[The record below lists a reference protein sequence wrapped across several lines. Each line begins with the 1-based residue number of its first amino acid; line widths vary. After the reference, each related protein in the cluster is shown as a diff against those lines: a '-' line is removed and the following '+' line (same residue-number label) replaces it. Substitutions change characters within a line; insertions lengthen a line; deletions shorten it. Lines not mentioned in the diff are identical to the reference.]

1 MIPAARCSTVEAA
14 ASGVVVVRGLVPAHH
29 RTDARLQFT
38 HAERLGE
45 VVIGAAV
52 EPDDDVGLGVAGGEH
67 QDGRVGVRAGRA
79 HRAAERDAVE
89 PGQHHVEHEQVECRR
104 PRDVEGLAPVP
115 EVLDRE
121 ACQPQVELQQFTDGR
136 IVLHDEHPSAFS
148 LRHWVAG
155 MVPRL
160 REY

>member
-1 MIPAARCSTVEAA
+1 MP
-14 ASGVVVVRGLVPAHH
+14 PHH

-67 QDGRVGVRAGRA
+67 QDGRVGVGTRGP
-79 HRAAERDAVE
+79 HGAAQRDAVE
-89 PGQHHVEHEQVECRR
+89 AGQHHVEHEQIERGR
-104 PRDVEGLAPVP
+104 PRDVEGLATVP

-121 ACQPQVELQQFTDGR
+121 ARQPQVELQQFTNGR
-136 IVLHDEHPSAFS
+136 IVLHDEHPSAIRLHHECAVWYRS
-148 LRHWVAG
+148 LEDGWTG
-155 MVPRL
+155 RL
-160 REY
+160 GRE